1 MCRHL
6 RWIRRTSI
14 QYNCSGKPD
23 KTTLDPPPTTTRSR
37 DVRRDGRH
45 RHDLALILARLR
57 RDGRHRHDLTLTRW
71 TLMQKTETDLGGADL
86 STRRRVI
93 NSTIALIKHEEAEA
107 EAARGRH
114 ANKKLTT
121 PDFDDGARDY
131 FAVGVATGL
140 GVPCDGVR
148 ATGVC
153 AGSVIVEA
161 SVTVDGDAE
170 AAAACA
176 SLLTEPAKPL
186 GNEFGPCAVPGVR
199 VDELAASAV
208 PEEVSAAAPAEA
220 PAEPA
225 PPPDAEELPTD
236 AQLALAL
243 RAVYARHRHDRTLTW
258 RTLVQKTE
266 TELGSV
272 GLSTRRHIIKTTIEL
287 IKHEEAEAKA
297 ARASHA
303 ADDDEPPVVMFHA
316 LGGSPVGA
324 DAADEQAAADRAP
337 PPRPRA
343 GSDIAETS
351 VTVDDGAE
359 AAAAFVSGVRVKR
372 RGSASPAKASAD
384 PPPSPPPPAPASTS
398 SGRGL
403 SSSSGNTTP
412 VARSAARARQQRE
425 EERQH
430 KPTLIMDLAR

>member
-1 MCRHL
+1 MKLPVGREWRRSALQRITAVPRRRLFLEPQPLHL
-6 RWIRRTSI
+6 RLNRLDEPLSVTATSLQPSMPQATLILTGVPWPRRTS
-14 QYNCSGKPD
+14 
-23 KTTLDPPPTTTRSR
+23 TT
-37 DVRRDGRH
+37 
-45 RHDLALILARLR
+45 
-57 RDGRHRHDLTLTRW
+57 
-71 TLMQKTETDLGGADL
+71 K
-86 STRRRVI
+86 
-93 NSTIALIKHEEAEA
+93 
-107 EAARGRH
+107 
-114 ANKKLTT
+114 
-121 PDFDDGARDY
+121 DGAV
-131 FAVGVATGL
+131 VGSGAPPLPTHVQF
-140 GVPCDGVR
+140 CESRR
-148 ATGVC
+148 AT
-153 AGSVIVEA
+153 AA
-161 SVTVDGDAE
+161 AAAATAAAAE
-170 AAAACA
+170 AAAELALTHGGFLDEGDEGDDGSDIAKKSVTIDDGGKAAAAFA
-176 SLLTEPAKPL
+176 S
-186 GNEFGPCAVPGVR
+186 GVR
-199 VDELAASAV
+199 IEESVAAAA
-208 PEEVSAAAPAEA
+208 PAEAAPAEA